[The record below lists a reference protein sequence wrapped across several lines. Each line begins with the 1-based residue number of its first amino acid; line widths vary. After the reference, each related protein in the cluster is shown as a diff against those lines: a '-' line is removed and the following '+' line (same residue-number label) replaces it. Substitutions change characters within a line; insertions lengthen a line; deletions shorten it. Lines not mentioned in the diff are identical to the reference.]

1 MPRLAFVLI
10 FRLATATWSLSVDL
24 APQYTFCICQ
34 FEGVKRVDMERN
46 LLVGVFTR
54 LGQSEHVLMK
64 WVISVAAD
72 KCWSCAE
79 QRVFVRV
86 VEALS

>member
-1 MPRLAFVLI
+1 
-10 FRLATATWSLSVDL
+10 
-24 APQYTFCICQ
+24 
-34 FEGVKRVDMERN
+34 MERN